1 MCGVMAI
8 AQTARPPAL
17 LYHFIVNLVL
27 CDVFFLLSSL
37 YLLFILLLQ
46 RVMIHGRA
54 AEQSGDEVM
63 DRW

>member
-1 MCGVMAI
+1 MRRHGHRADCEA
-8 AQTARPPAL
+8 TRPPISLYSQLGAL
-17 LYHFIVNLVL
+17 RCFL
-27 CDVFFLLSSL
+27 LLSSL
-37 YLLFILLLQ
+37 YLLFILLPQ